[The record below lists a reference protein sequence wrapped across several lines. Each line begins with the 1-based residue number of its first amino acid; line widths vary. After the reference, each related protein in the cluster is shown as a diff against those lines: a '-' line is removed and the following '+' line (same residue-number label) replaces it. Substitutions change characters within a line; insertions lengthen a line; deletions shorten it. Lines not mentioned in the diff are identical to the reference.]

1 MGDLLVSLP
10 VKYLFNGVTL
20 LLLTLFSTLYRPSE
34 RFLISPNRLVNIGLA
49 YTLISVFV
57 LVKEQ
62 CVREIALHQL
72 NLRKSQN
79 TSVSPVP
86 YLDQTEEETPCASVT
101 RELFDES

>member
-20 LLLTLFSTLYRPSE
+20 LLLTLFSTRDRPSE
-34 RFLISPNRLVNIGLA
+34 RFLISLNSLVNIGLA

-62 CVREIALHQL
+62 SVREVTLHQL
-72 NLRKSQN
+72 YLRKSQN
-79 TSVSPVP
+79 ASISPVP
-86 YLDQTEEETPCASVT
+86 Y
-101 RELFDES
+101 FN

>member
-20 LLLTLFSTLYRPSE
+20 LLLTLFSTRDRPSE
-34 RFLISPNRLVNIGLA
+34 RFLISLNSLVNIGLA

-62 CVREIALHQL
+62 CVRKVTLHQL
-72 NLRKSQN
+72 YLRKSQY
-79 TSVSPVP
+79 TPITPIP